1 MSPLC
6 ILTTVAHNRGVSD
19 FEFSPL
25 NTLIATSSR
34 NDGIV
39 RLWNIP
45 DDITLQDSQR
55 EITQPESLLRG
66 HEKKVENIQFHPTV
80 ANILFSASTYDIF
93 QTQFFLINSYDNE

>member
-1 MSPLC
+1 MSPLW
-6 ILTTVAHNRGVSD
+6 ILTTVAHHRGVSD

-45 DDITLQDSQR
+45 DDITPMQDSQR
-55 EITQPESLLRG
+55 EITQPELLLSG

-93 QTQFFLINSYDNE
+93 QTQFFLSH